1 MTLVIKF
8 LGGGGSGELSNPTGT
23 LKKKKKK
30 TPTTTRYDRLASSFS
45 IRSTNY
51 ILIMYTIIQK
61 EKCQINFK

>member
-30 TPTTTRYDRLASSFS
+30 PPPQQDMTDWPLLSQS
-45 IRSTNY
+45 
-51 ILIMYTIIQK
+51 
-61 EKCQINFK
+61 EVQITF